1 MNNVRWRRLLARHPE
16 VRAVLDQLI
25 RENPKLQESRDVLG
39 LPVPSQPAV
48 GRWRPFTQQEMT
60 EARSVGWN

>member
-16 VRAVLDQLI
+16 VREVLDQLI
-25 RENPKLQESRDVLG
+25 RENPKLQEERDVLG
-39 LPVPSQPAV
+39 LPVPQVTQPS
-48 GRWRPFTQQEMT
+48 RWRPFTAQEMT